1 MLQIF
6 RDILDVVTAVLPIL
20 IALNGFFAVWAKLP
34 KVGGVWA
41 TSLSKLMAVLSG
53 DLGGLIRI
61 LERFWRSLQS
71 QEAKQVAAPPTATI
85 TLANAD
91 DVSNFQIGQKV
102 EIVSKD
108 VREVIGILPILLL
121 TSLSGCAA
129 MVPTPSMPCKGMYCL
144 EWDGSSI
151 GLPADALACVKTAA
165 ELDLLAKRLKERHP
179 STTVRK
185 LGAK

>member
-6 RDILDVVTAVLPIL
+6 KDILDVITAVLPIL
-20 IALNGFFAVWAKLP
+20 IALNGFFAMWAKLP
-34 KVGGVWA
+34 KVGGAWA
-41 TSLSKLMAVLSG
+41 TNLSKLCAIAQG

-61 LERFWRSLQS
+61 LDRFLASLQT
-71 QEAKQVAAPPTATI
+71 AKQ
-85 TLANAD
+85 
-91 DVSNFQIGQKV
+91 
-102 EIVSKD
+102 EI
-108 VREVIGILPILLL
+108 RNTTIGILPILLL

-129 MVPTPSMPCKGMYCL
+129 MVPTSSMPCKGMYCL

-151 GLPADALACVKTAA
+151 GLPADALACVKTEA
-165 ELDLLAKRLKERHP
+165 ERDLLAKRLVERHP